1 MLERRQRLDGGKNP
15 VVGELA
21 ADLVLLALGSAVEQ
35 EHVDVRTKVR
45 QVPGGQGANRQQ
57 SVCPQEA
64 LSNLARRTYE

>member
-45 QVPGGQGANRQQ
+45 QVPGAKAQTVSRV
-57 SVCPQEA
+57 SVHRKP
-64 LSNLARRTYE
+64 